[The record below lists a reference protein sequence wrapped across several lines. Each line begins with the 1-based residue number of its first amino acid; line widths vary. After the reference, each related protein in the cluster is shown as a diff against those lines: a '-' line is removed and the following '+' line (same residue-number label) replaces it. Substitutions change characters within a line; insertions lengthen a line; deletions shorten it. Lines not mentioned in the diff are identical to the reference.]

1 MPEAIWCG
9 LNVILGIPLAIVL
22 LGVCREGLR
31 VLFALA
37 FGFRVFELRWGAGRR
52 VWAKPIGPVEF
63 VWGTLPLIGSIIA
76 ESGSPKR
83 HQLARLGQA
92 SGPLLVQLVGVF
104 WGNPSGPMIY
114 EALRSGFAPIAVLQM
129 ANILLVAL
137 HGLIPFETQT
147 GFRSDIR
154 SILDVGFGSGSSSNS
169 GGAERNRHA
178 RASYYARYATHWLER
193 ADVDQAKA
201 VLARG
206 LTQLGPDSL
215 LKACQGQILD
225 EDLSSVI
232 DQSRCADMLRI
243 LINDAEPRRQS
254 DRRSWSL
261 GERFRQAAITS
272 LPLMLAAVGMF
283 VMESERFSRLVHDRL
298 IVTGDAI
305 AADGIESA
313 CSSQLTKWSR
323 WSLALDLALP
333 DDPEIERDRH
343 DQLAGLERCRGR
355 REAAAAHQTRAISA
369 AQQALA
375 QDASLIGSDPG
386 GWLANQIRLAIV
398 LRHAAGLDNERRRFR
413 LALAGLGRA
422 AKGLDLAQTQ
432 VATQAWRDPEFRAR
446 ASELLE
452 IETDQLELA
461 RLQVLAR
468 MGAG

>member
-1 MPEAIWCG
+1 MPEAIWCI
-9 LNVILGIPLAIVL
+9 LNVIVGIPLAIVL

-37 FGFRVFELRWGAGRR
+37 FGFRVFELKWGAGRR
-52 VWAKPIGPVEF
+52 VRARPIGPVEF
-63 VWGTLPLIGSIIA
+63 VLGTMPLMGSIIA

-83 HQLARLGQA
+83 HRLALLSQA
-92 SGPLLVQLVGVF
+92 SGPLLIQLIGVF
-104 WGNPSGPMIY
+104 WGNPSGPMISA
-114 EALRSGFAPIAVLQM
+114 ALRSDFAPIAVLQL
-129 ANILLVAL
+129 ANILLVGL

-154 SILDVGFGSGSSSNS
+154 SILDVGFGSG
-169 GGAERNRHA
+169 GDERNRHA

-201 VLARG
+201 VLERG

-215 LKACQGQILD
+215 LRACQGPIFD
-225 EDLSSVI
+225 EDLSSVV
-232 DQSRCADMLRI
+232 DQSRCADVLRL

-254 DRRSWSL
+254 DRQSWSL
-261 GERFRQAAITS
+261 GERFQQAAITS

-283 VMESERFSRLVHDRL
+283 VMESERLSRLVHDRL
-298 IVTGDAI
+298 IVTGDAVV
-305 AADGIESA
+305 ADGIESA
-313 CSSQLTKWSR
+313 CSSQLAKWSR
-323 WSLALDLALP
+323 WSPALDLALH
-333 DDPEIERDRH
+333 DDPKIERDRH
-343 DQLAGLERCRGR
+343 DQLARLERCRGR

-369 AQQALA
+369 AQQALTR
-375 QDASLIGSDPG
+375 DASRIGSDPG
-386 GWLANQIRLAIV
+386 GWLANEIRLAIV
-398 LRHAAGLDNERRRFR
+398 LRHAAGLDGERRRFR

-422 AKGLDLAQTQ
+422 SKGLDLAQSQ
-432 VATQAWRDPEFRAR
+432 VTTQAWRDPAFRTR

-452 IETDQLELA
+452 IEKDQLELA